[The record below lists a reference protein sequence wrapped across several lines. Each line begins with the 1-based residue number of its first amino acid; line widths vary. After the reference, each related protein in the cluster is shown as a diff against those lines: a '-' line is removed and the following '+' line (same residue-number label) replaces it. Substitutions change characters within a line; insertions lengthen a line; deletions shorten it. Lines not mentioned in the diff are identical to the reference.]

1 MKTIRIK
8 DSVYDE
14 LKKVASIQKV
24 GMEKL
29 LTEAL
34 KDAVASMKER
44 HLLELYRRKNI
55 TLAKAAELLSIDI
68 WEMIEKVRKAD
79 IHIDYG
85 EEELR
90 EDLNL

>member
-34 KDAVASMKER
+34 NNAVISMKER
-44 HLLELYRRKNI
+44 HLLELYRGKNI

>member
-34 KDAVASMKER
+34 NDAVATMKER